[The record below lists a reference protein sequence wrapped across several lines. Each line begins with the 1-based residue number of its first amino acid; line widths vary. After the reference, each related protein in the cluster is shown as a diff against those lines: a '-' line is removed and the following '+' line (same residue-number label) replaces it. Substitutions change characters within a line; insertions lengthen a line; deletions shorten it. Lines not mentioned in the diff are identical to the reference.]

1 MIQKLKNTF
10 LNFGYI
16 LPLSLSFL
24 LPFGINYT
32 LIIIIWAIFFLFFN
46 DTGKALKNVFYT
58 KWSYVLIGYFLIHAI
73 GYFFSENKG
82 VALFA
87 IEKKLGFLIFPLFIF
102 SSAYTTKQVNKI
114 IDAFIAACILSSL
127 FCIARTIYRYF
138 ADGVN
143 DFYYKEFSYFLHPS
157 YFAMYLIFA
166 IILLILVVK
175 RRSTEVKRS
184 YIYSI
189 FLLFIVAI
197 YFCSSK
203 MGLLSALLVL
213 PLTFIIS
220 EKVNAKILSG
230 TLLILVAGLFVTNK
244 FFPEPFDRMK
254 MAANV
259 MFSKKAIDKS
269 DVEST
274 AVRILIWEESMK
286 IIKENFLF
294 GTTPGDLT
302 DKLNEAYQK
311 NGLTGAYANSLNAHN
326 QFLQTFIGTG
336 IIGFILLLL
345 MTVYALVYAIIR
357 KYYLLALFSL
367 LVICN
372 FMVESMLQVH
382 AGVIFFVFFFCLLI
396 RYDLTDKA
404 ERRAI

>member
-1 MIQKLKNTF
+1 MP
-10 LNFGYI
+10 GYAG
-16 LPLSLSFL
+16 SS
-24 LPFGINYT
+24 
-32 LIIIIWAIFFLFFN
+32 W
-46 DTGKALKNVFYT
+46 
-58 KWSYVLIGYFLIHAI
+58 YFL
-73 GYFFSENKG
+73 
-82 VALFA
+82 
-87 IEKKLGFLIFPLFIF
+87 
-102 SSAYTTKQVNKI
+102 
-114 IDAFIAACILSSL
+114 
-127 FCIARTIYRYF
+127 RYM
-138 ADGVN
+138 DPRN
-143 DFYYKEFSYFLHPS
+143 DKE
-157 YFAMYLIFA
+157 A
-166 IILLILVVK
+166 
-175 RRSTEVKRS
+175 
-184 YIYSI
+184 
-189 FLLFIVAI
+189 
-197 YFCSSK
+197 
-203 MGLLSALLVL
+203 
-213 PLTFIIS
+213 
-220 EKVNAKILSG
+220 
-230 TLLILVAGLFVTNK
+230 
-244 FFPEPFDRMK
+244 
-254 MAANV
+254 
-259 MFSKKAIDKS
+259 FSKKAIDKS

-382 AGVIFFVFFFCLLI
+382 AGFIFFVFFFCLLI